1 MAFPDGSTIR
11 WKAGSL
17 DSSKYKIKDGP
28 IDLGHFTFNKSFWEP
43 TLTTEKQT
51 VVMNGDTKLNKSD
64 SDKYAHEFLGGPLG
78 NGSGQQEALCY
89 MFPELLALKNF
100 GVDLGKTGIIKGL
113 TAFGHVKA
121 VSADT
126 LDKRQLTIKKL
137 FEAEII
143 TQNQGT
149 FDLLQVV
156 ADPLDKKGNDTP
168 ASFTNLYNSYKASF
182 CLADTEEIILPG
194 LAGSGI
200 FNNNQNLC
208 AAAAILAAHDADK
221 KLDIY
226 GVNDEEMKGIIGI
239 VNGLNLSEDRKPVL
253 ENIFN
258 ILKPG

>member
-1 MAFPDGSTIR
+1 
-11 WKAGSL
+11 
-17 DSSKYKIKDGP
+17 
-28 IDLGHFTFNKSFWEP
+28 
-43 TLTTEKQT
+43 
-51 VVMNGDTKLNKSD
+51 MNGDTNENKD
-64 SDKYAHEFLGGPLG
+64 TLFRHEFLGGPLG
-78 NGSGQQEALCY
+78 NGTGQQEALCF

-182 CLADTEEIILPG
+182 DLAETDRIILPG

-200 FNNNQNLC
+200 FNNNPKLC
-208 AAAAILAAHDADK
+208 AAAAMLAAHDAGK
-221 KLDIY
+221 QLDIY
-226 GVNDEEMKGIIGI
+226 GMSETEGEAIIGTINLVIESMGGASSSGGVVPSISGDDSGI
-239 VNGLNLSEDRKPVL
+239 VRDLATVFDLFS
-253 ENIFN
+253 
-258 ILKPG
+258 